1 MKGFLKKM
9 AICTALTVM
18 MLSPGNFF
26 TGCNTR
32 AYASEEKAISYEAF
46 DFGSGYQTSIKFSVK
61 EGSVRR
67 FELLYETPGYDN
79 AVPVANI
86 SMNGSVYSATYGHVQ
101 EEGSPVTVRK
111 GRDIAS
117 DDTSEVTSD
126 DTSDDTSKGK
136 LKTIVIYVDTS
147 KNAYSGEAE
156 LSISKTGISTLV
168 FAATSV
174 PKGWKNIADGEEEHM
189 YPATNTFQYYTDPA
203 TSFYTADDLAKIE
216 SEGGNGTS
224 GDELSTVSAPVK
236 EPVDNTSDYLTL
248 ITVGGAIAAVFIIYA
263 IFAGKKK
270 AKKKAA
276 IKAKERKAKRARE
289 VEKIKD
295 SEDISEVLDELDY
308 SDDDVEPEDDDAESE
323 DDDVKPE
330 QDSPLAK
337 DKEIETEKTACDDS
351 FTDNKPEEAAY
362 ESEESYKDTDASEP
376 VIPAEA
382 RQCEKDNISPKAFE
396 TEKTSKSVN
405 VFGTEKTSK
414 PVNAAPPVNVT
425 ETIKHREEQKK
436 RPKRHGFAT
445 PVFLNEEADS

>member
-26 TGCNTR
+26 TGYNTR
-32 AYASEEKAISYEAF
+32 AYASEEKAISYEAL

-61 EGSVRR
+61 KDSVRR

-86 SMNGSVYSATYGHVQ
+86 DMNGKVYSATYGHVQ

-174 PKGWKNIADGEEEHM
+174 PKGWKNIADGEEDHM

-236 EPVDNTSDYLTL
+236 EPVDNTGDYLTL

-308 SDDDVEPEDDDAESE
+308 SDDDVEPEDDDVESE

-330 QDSPLAK
+330 QDSPLAR
-337 DKEIETEKTACDDS
+337 DKEIETEKPVCDDT
-351 FTDNKPEEAAY
+351 FADNEPEAAY
-362 ESEESYKDTDASEP
+362 EPKESYKATDASEP
-376 VIPAEA
+376 VMPAEA
-382 RQCEKDNISPKAFE
+382 KQHEKDNISPKVFE
-396 TEKTSKSVN
+396 TEKASKPVN
-405 VFGTEKTSK
+405 VFETEKTSK
-414 PVNAAPPVNVT
+414 PVNAVPPVNVT
-425 ETIKHREEQKK
+425 ETIEHKEEQKK
-436 RPKRHGFAT
+436 RPKRHTFAT
-445 PVFLNEEADS
+445 PVFLTDETNA